1 MFLRLIFNDQ
11 FFFSLN
17 NCVFIA
23 ADCQEPWV
31 RPGSSVACYASGG
44 EKGMKWNDAVK
55 VKYGRN
61 DVMSKKAKKIFLKS
75 E

>member
-1 MFLRLIFNDQ
+1 MNKY
-11 FFFSLN
+11 
-17 NCVFIA
+17 VFIA

-55 VKYGRN
+55 VKFSTKNVKER
-61 DVMSKKAKKIFLKS
+61 KKQKMIFVKIGVIPN
-75 E
+75 